1 MASTE
6 DPKGA
11 PPPNSETVPGE
22 PTVAYSPTTD
32 ASNSY
37 NDDAYSL
44 AVTTPE
50 PSRPAAKSGGGGGS
64 GTPPKPP
71 DDAGDEEDGM
81 LRMSFLEHL
90 EELRSRI
97 IRML

>member
-50 PSRPAAKSGGGGGS
+50 PSRPAVKSGGGGGAL
-64 GTPPKPP
+64 
-71 DDAGDEEDGM
+71 AGAGPA
-81 LRMSFLEHL
+81 
-90 EELRSRI
+90 SRDPCHHMI
-97 IRML
+97 AEAV